1 MSTDHQVFAGRR
13 EDIRLVTGK
22 GDYTADRT
30 LEGQLHAAFLR
41 SDQPHARI
49 VSIDVEAAREAPG
62 VHLVLTGKDALEANL
77 VAPGPL
83 VAFPGVGGMKIRAP
97 SRHALSTDRVRFVGE
112 PVAVVI
118 ADSAEAAADAV
129 ELIAVEYEDLPMVV
143 DACAAL
149 EDGAP
154 QLFDDV
160 PGNLVFLHGFGDEAA
175 TDEAFARAARV
186 TMLTVESQ
194 RVAANPMELK
204 SFMAVYHP
212 DADSFDV
219 HSASQGTGLADGL
232 GRFIG
237 HPPEKIKHHMGDV
250 GGSFGIRGAP
260 YPEYA
265 SIMLAAKK
273 LCRPVRWTGSRT
285 ESLLADYHGRAVKL
299 SGELA
304 MSEEGDFL
312 GIRIN
317 VTCDLGAYHSPP
329 GALINVLNPMLT
341 GTGCYRIP
349 TVFGRNRLAFTNT
362 SPIAA
367 YRGAGRPDINYFVE
381 RLVDQAAV
389 DMGLDRVEIRRRN
402 LIPDDAYPYKT
413 PTTVYDSGN
422 YVTMLEEALAVSDW
436 NGFEAR
442 RKQSETRGYLRGIG
456 MGIFIEPSGGGVAPE
471 ETEIRFEADG
481 TLTLYTLS
489 GSAGQGHETI
499 LPRLVS
505 KVLGIDESLINL
517 RANSIKAPNKLKGAG
532 TMGSR
537 TMASHGASLTVTS
550 REVVKKGLKLAAE
563 ALEASEAD
571 IEFDHGH
578 YKVAGTNLSVT
589 LLELAA
595 RNATAEGN
603 ALDTLSS
610 IQPERNFPG
619 GVHVAEVEI
628 DPATGETKVIS
639 YIGVD
644 DAGHVLDHTMLEGQM
659 HGGLAQG
666 AGQVFGEHIVYDRD
680 SGQMLTATFMDYF
693 MPRADFMPTPRF
705 FDRPVASPM
714 NVLGVKGGGEAGTT
728 GALPTL
734 MNAIMDAL
742 RSGGVTEFDM
752 PATPSRIWQALNAAN
767 GGSRKSQ

>member
-1 MSTDHQVFAGRR
+1 MDHQVFTGRR
-13 EDIRLVTGK
+13 EDIRLVTGR
-22 GDYTADRT
+22 GEYTADKS
-30 LEGQLHAAFLR
+30 LEGQLYAAFLR
-41 SDQPHARI
+41 ADQPHARI
-49 VSIDVEAAREAPG
+49 LSIDIEAARQAPG
-62 VHLVLTGKDALEANL
+62 VHIVLTGKDALEASL
-77 VAPGPL
+77 IAPGPL
-83 VAFPGVGGMKIRAP
+83 VAFPGVDGMMIKAP
-97 SRHALSTDRVRFVGE
+97 KRYALSTDRVRFVGE
-112 PVAVVI
+112 PVALVV

-143 DACAAL
+143 DAREAL

-154 QLFDDV
+154 QLFDEV
-160 PGNLVFLHGFGDEAA
+160 PGNLVFHHGFGDKAG
-175 TDEAFARAARV
+175 TDEAFARAAHV
-186 TMLTVESQ
+186 STITVDSQ

-204 SFMAVYHP
+204 SFMVIYDP
-212 DADSFDV
+212 ETDVFDI

-232 GRFIG
+232 ARFTG
-237 HPPEKIKHHMGDV
+237 HPPEKIRHHMGDV

-265 SIMLAAKK
+265 AMMLAAKR

-285 ESLLADYHGRAVKL
+285 ESFLADYHGRAVKL

-304 MSEEGDFL
+304 LGEDGEFL
-312 GIRIN
+312 GIRID
-317 VTCDLGAYHSPP
+317 VVCDLGAYHSPP

-349 TVFGRNRLAFTNT
+349 TVFGLNRLAFTNT

-389 DMGLDRVEIRRRN
+389 DIGMDRIEIRRRN
-402 LIPDDAYPYKT
+402 LIPDDAFPYKT

-422 YVTMLEEALAVSDW
+422 YVAMLEEAVAISDW
-436 NGFEAR
+436 KGFEAR
-442 RKQSETRGYLRGIG
+442 RKEAQDRGALRGIG
-456 MGIFIEPSGGGVAPE
+456 MGIFIEPSGGGVVPE

-481 TLTLYTLS
+481 SITLYTLS

-499 LPRLVS
+499 MPRLVAQE
-505 KVLGIDESLINL
+505 LGIDENLINL
-517 RANSIKAPNKLKGAG
+517 RANSPKAPHKLKGAG

-537 TMASHGASLTVTS
+537 SMASHGAALTITS
-550 REVVKKGLKLAAE
+550 REVVKKGFKLAAE
-563 ALEASEAD
+563 ALEASESD

-578 YKVAGTNLSVT
+578 YKVAGTNLSIT

-595 RNATAEGN
+595 RNTTVEGN

-644 DAGHVLDHTMLEGQM
+644 DAGRVLDHTMLEGQM

-705 FDRPVASPM
+705 LDRPVPSPT

-734 MNAIMDAL
+734 MNAVLDAL
-742 RSGGVTEFDM
+742 RPAGVEQFDM
-752 PATPSRIWQALNAAN
+752 PATPYRVWEALRRARE
-767 GGSRKSQ
+767 GGR